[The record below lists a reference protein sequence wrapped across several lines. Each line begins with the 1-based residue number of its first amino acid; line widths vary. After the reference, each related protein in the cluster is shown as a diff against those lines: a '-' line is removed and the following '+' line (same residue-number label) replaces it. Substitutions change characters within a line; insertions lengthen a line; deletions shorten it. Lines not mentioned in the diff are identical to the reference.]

1 MAEPRLL
8 VLSGSSNNETLSFDK
23 TGEIDGFEIIE
34 STT

>member
-1 MAEPRLL
+1 MAKPGLL
-8 VLSGSSNNETLSFDK
+8 ELLGPSDNETLSFSK